1 MTTQK
6 PSAPSL
12 SSAFVVGLSCVALIA
27 SEARAHGTV
36 VSPQSRVHKVYESNP
51 ENPSFALAAN
61 AIGLDGKTAYYT
73 WNEVSRNISAAVQA
87 GLPPGFDYSPWMP
100 DGQLASAGRTDPGS
114 PDYSW
119 TYAGL
124 DQVSADW
131 PTTPVTAG
139 ETILV
144 DYYATA
150 PHNPSVWDVWMTTPD
165 WDPSVPLT
173 WGKMEFLGRPD
184 VDFDGS
190 HYTFDLEIPAD
201 RGGHHV
207 LWVAW
212 QRDDPVGEVFIS
224 VSDLDI
230 EPLDRFADLGD
241 GLVGSNGLPELTGA
255 GTLAAGDPVSV
266 SLTQAL
272 ELAPATLVLGLSAL
286 DAPFKGGVL
295 VPHPDVLFDGLTTDG
310 AGELVVNGTWP
321 AGVPSGF
328 VTYLQCWIVDGQ
340 GPKGLAA
347 SNGLSATAP

>member
-1 MTTQK
+1 MLTATS
-6 PSAPSL
+6 PLNLLPTCLFTGVCAVTLLAGDL
-12 SSAFVVGLSCVALIA
+12 S
-27 SEARAHGTV
+27 AHGTV
-36 VSPQSRVHKVYESNP
+36 VSPQSRVHKVYQSNP

-61 AIGLDGKTAYYT
+61 AIAMDGKTAYYT
-73 WNEVSRNISAAVQA
+73 WNEVSRNISQAVQA
-87 GLPPGFDYSPWMP
+87 GLPAGFDYSPWMP

-114 PDYSW
+114 PDYNW

-144 DYYATA
+144 DYLATA

-165 WDPSVPLT
+165 WDPSMPLT
-173 WGKMEFLGRPD
+173 WGKMEFLGRP
-184 VDFDGS
+184 VVGFDGS
-190 HYTFDLEIPAD
+190 HYTFDLDIPTD
-201 RGGHHV
+201 RSGHHV

-230 EPLDRFADLGD
+230 EPADPFADLGD
-241 GLVGSNGLPELTGA
+241 GLAGIHGLPQLTGA
-255 GTLAAGDPVSV
+255 GTLNAGDPVAI
-266 SLTQAL
+266 SLDDAL
-272 ELAPATLVLGLSAL
+272 GNASATLVLGLTAL

-295 VPHPDVLFDGLTTDG
+295 VPHPDALFAGLTTDG
-310 AGELVVNGTWP
+310 AGALVVNSTWP

-328 VTYLQCWIVDGQ
+328 VTYLQCWVVDGAGPQ
-340 GPKGLAA
+340 GFAA